1 VQREGVPFEELRLKK
16 PYSQGPNVRHAQES
30 LNHNRFG
37 DFLGGNIDGVYGPD
51 TAKAVETAKFKLGY
65 MKRRIDR
72 HYDEKLDAYLNNR
85 HDISAWMK
93 KRRKDR
99 TKSDNVKCPDLYMTL
114 GCPPERRLHLE
125 RGAFGTHIAILQC
138 AALESLKE
146 VWAECQTHDASF
158 VIASTYRSCDTQREV
173 CAHLCGNPNGCPGTC
188 APPGRSYHQLGLAVD
203 APATKN
209 PSEVRR
215 IFYAHGWHNFSSHDG
230 LTASGSDPWHF
241 SFRAT
246 G

>member
-1 VQREGVPFEELRLKK
+1 MAFQELRLTK
-16 PYSQGPNVRHAQES
+16 PYMKGPNVRKAQES

-37 DFLGGNIDGVYGPD
+37 DFFSGKIDGVYGSD

-72 HYDEKLDAYLNNR
+72 HYNEQLDDYLNNR

-93 KRRKDR
+93 KRRQDR
-99 TKSDNVKCPDLYMTL
+99 TKDNSGKVNCPDIYPFQ
-114 GCPPERRLHLE
+114 GCVSTSRLHLE
-125 RGAFGTHIAILQC
+125 RAAFGTHIAILQC
-138 AALESLKE
+138 AALESLKQ
-146 VWAECQTHDASF
+146 VWAECQQHNASF
-158 VIASTYRSCDTQREV
+158 TIASTYRSCATQREV
-173 CAHLCGNPNGCPGTC
+173 CQHLCGNPNGCPGTC

-203 APATKN
+203 APATRN
-209 PSEVRR
+209 PSTVRR

-230 LTASGSDPWHF
+230 LSASGSDPWHF
-241 SFRAT
+241 SYHVT